1 MMFELALC
9 AIESESDRAFMEE
22 MYIANYALMYRKALS
37 YLRNHHEAEDAVDA
51 AMLKLID
58 RIDLLR
64 GLNRGALRAYLLSC
78 AKNAAL
84 NRLRAQDRLYNFDDA
99 EAIACD
105 RPVECEIDAGL
116 LREAQVTAMRTVL
129 ERMPDRERELLRMKY
144 YEQLDDSAIA
154 EILCLR
160 PNSVRGLVRRA
171 RLRAAKLYREVE
183 GDVQ

>member
-1 MMFELALC
+1 
-9 AIESESDRAFMEE
+9 
-22 MYIANYALMYRKALS
+22 
-37 YLRNHHEAEDAVDA
+37 
-51 AMLKLID
+51 MLKLID

-144 YEQLDDSAIA
+144 YEQLDDSANCRNPVSA
-154 EILCLR
+154 AKQ
-160 PNSVRGLVRRA
+160 RA
-171 RLRAAKLYREVE
+171 RPRAARAAAGGKTLQGGGRRCTMNLFPTTAARPSARLTMRRSSAPRFREWR
-183 GDVQ
+183 